1 MKKLICFI
9 LAVSMLFL
17 LPSCSQEKKETEK
30 TTEVATNPATI
41 DEGYPIPDNQNWE
54 PSDNATG
61 ARFNFNLK
69 QYTDNFNVMYSK
81 LGGSAEQL
89 DYGLWQKTSEN
100 QVDENGIVYDSYY
113 YASDGLVLTATVEKE
128 SDKIM
133 NLGCGTTVSLF
144 VDTTETQ
151 HQTVIL
157 GMTGVMACVA
167 GGYPVD
173 DVTFFGDLFVNCISN
188 NNNSFW
194 YNNCIYLVNIE
205 EGSTDDDSTVLFRL
219 VPATDSIEKEWNL
232 ENYIKYLENQV
243 PQETTETAEI
253 VTSPKIEGA
262 EQKKQ
267 TEETKT
273 TE

>member
-69 QYTDNFNVMYSK
+69 QYTDNFNAMYSK

-100 QVDENGIVYDSYY
+100 QVDENGIVYDNYY
-113 YASDGLVLTATVEKE
+113 YAFDGIVLTATVEKE
-128 SDKIM
+128 SNKIM
-133 NLGCGTTVSLF
+133 NLGCGTTVSIF
-144 VDTTETQ
+144 VDDNKSQ
-151 HQTVIL
+151 QQTVIL
-157 GMTGVMACVA
+157 GLAGVMACVA
-167 GGYPVD
+167 GDYPVD
-173 DVTFFGDLFVNCISN
+173 DVTFFGNLFVNSISN
-188 NNNSFW
+188 THNSFW
-194 YNNCIYLVNIE
+194 FNNCIYLVNIE
-205 EGSTDDDSTVLFRL
+205 EGETDDDSTVLFRI
-219 VPATDSIEKEWNL
+219 VPATDNIEKEWNL
-232 ENYIKYLENQV
+232 LNYKTYLQENKQE
-243 PQETTETAEI
+243 ETTES
-253 VTSPKIEGA
+253 VPVSTSPQIIGA
-262 EQKKQ
+262 E
-267 TEETKT
+267 
-273 TE
+273 